1 METNMDNAGKDER
14 VDTVSDADDAAD
26 DEDDVW
32 RWCRRALMIYEIPHH
47 LLL

>member
-14 VDTVSDADDAAD
+14 VDTVSDDDD